1 MYWIVLSLSLLA
13 VRADMLPGWWN
24 GDGNKPRVLLQ
35 QGAAATPVANQPTSP
50 RVCEGGTGIPPT
62 LH

>member
-1 MYWIVLSLSLLA
+1 MYWIVLSLSLFA
-13 VRADMLPGWWN
+13 ARFDVLPSWWD
-24 GDGNKPRVLLQ
+24 GDGNKPRTLLLQ
-35 QGAAATPVANQPTSP
+35 EGAASTAADEPGGA